1 MSFVDWYYT
10 YMNLRD
16 YKSVSDR
23 REAIENEL
31 KVDLKHIG
39 SFNLDEGVASSRN
52 CENMI
57 GVAQIPMGV
66 SGPLKICHLSFGI
79 QYYYIPLATTE
90 GALVAS
96 VNRGCKA
103 IAESGGA
110 MVDSYRVGATR
121 GPVFKVKNLIESDRL
136 NTFLDEHL
144 DDFRKITKET
154 SRHLKL
160 KKFIARGVGRYRF
173 IRFTFDTADA
183 MGMNMATIA
192 TTALVQFIEEKTG
205 ASCISV
211 AGNFDIDKKSAW
223 LNVIE
228 NRGFKAWAEVTL
240 PSSSLRTTLKT
251 SAKKIYE
258 VWLAKCMIGSAMS
271 GSMGFNAQ
279 YANVIAAVFLAT
291 GQDLGHVAEGSMG
304 ITTAE
309 IQGKDLY
316 VSVYLPDLMVG
327 TVGGGTGLATQKEA
341 LELLGV
347 AGGSPAGEEGKNAQR
362 FTEIVAG
369 AVLAGEISLLASEAE
384 GSLAIAHERLARG
397 KR

>member
-103 IAESGGA
+103 ISQSGGA

-173 IRFTFDTADA
+173 IRFAFDTADA